1 MNFDNLKRL
10 TGRKPPTPLVRFEA
24 SYTPEPNTG
33 CWLWIGTLRGAN
45 QYGTIKVDGKNT
57 PAHRYSF
64 QTFRG
69 AIPKGMVVCHHCDT
83 PSCVNPNH
91 LFLGTHADNEADKV
105 RKGRQ
110 SNGERHS
117 VALAHLSRDGEN
129 SPVAKL
135 TWESARKI
143 RNDRR
148 PQRLL
153 AKVYG
158 VSQAVISNIKLGK
171 TWREANV

>member
-10 TGRKPPTPLVRFEA
+10 TGRKPPPPLVRFEA

-45 QYGTIKVDGKNT
+45 QYGTIKVDGKNMA
-57 PAHRYSF
+57 AHRYSF

-69 AIPKGMVVCHHCDT
+69 AIPAGMVVCHRCDT

-110 SNGERHS
+110 SRGDQHRT
-117 VALAHLSRDGEN
+117 ALAHLNRHGEN
-129 SPVAKL
+129 SPQAKL
-135 TWESARKI
+135 TWEIARSI
-143 RNDRR
+143 RKDKRPRR
-148 PQRLL
+148 VI
-153 AKVYG
+153 ADEYG
-158 VSQAVISNIKLGK
+158 VSRTLIANIKLGK